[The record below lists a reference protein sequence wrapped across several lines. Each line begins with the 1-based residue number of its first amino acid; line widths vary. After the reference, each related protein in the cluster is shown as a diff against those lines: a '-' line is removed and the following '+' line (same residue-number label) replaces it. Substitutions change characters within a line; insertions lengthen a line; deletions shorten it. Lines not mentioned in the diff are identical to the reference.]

1 VDLFHYFDSFDDD
14 DMDRLTDRAAVA
26 PSPWQ
31 AHGMPPWP
39 HLDPGPFHLAGDG
52 GGDDVGALLL
62 HGFSGSPTEVRGLG
76 EHLASRGVTVAAPLL
91 PGHGVD
97 HHHLERSDRQA
108 WRAAAHDALDALQT
122 RCRRVVVVGQSM
134 GGLLALELAAHRE
147 GIAGVVA
154 LAPAL
159 RPARIAWLTLLPL
172 PLRFIHKHEA
182 RRPDLVEKERVRDVW
197 STSHTPL
204 RAVPEVLRLARETA
218 AALPRVTTPL
228 LVVQGAR
235 DRTVRPE
242 SGRAVLDGVASVDKE
257 LVWLAGSAHIVAV
270 DAERH
275 MVWTRVADFIDRVAR
290 ST

>member
-1 VDLFHYFDSFDDD
+1 
-14 DMDRLTDRAAVA
+14 
-26 PSPWQ
+26 
-31 AHGMPPWP
+31 MPPWP

>member
-1 VDLFHYFDSFDDD
+1 
-14 DMDRLTDRAAVA
+14 
-26 PSPWQ
+26 
-31 AHGMPPWP
+31 MPPWP
-39 HLDPGPFHLAGDG
+39 HLDPGPFHLDAGEG
-52 GGDDVGALLL
+52 DVGALLL

-76 EHLASRGVTVAAPLL
+76 EHLAGAGVTVSAPLL

-97 HHHLERSDRQA
+97 HHHLERSDRRA
-108 WRAAAHDALDALQT
+108 WRDAARDALDALQA

-134 GGLLALELAAHRE
+134 GGLLALELAAN
-147 GIAGVVA
+147 GGVAGVVA

-159 RPARIAWLTLLPL
+159 QPARIAWLTLLPL

-182 RRPDLVEKERVRDVW
+182 RRPDLVEQERVHDVW

-235 DRTVRPE
+235 DRTVRPA
-242 SGRAVLDGVASVDKE
+242 SARSVLNGVASVDKE
-257 LVWLAGSAHIVAV
+257 LVWLAGSGHIVAV

-275 MVWTRVADFIDRVAR
+275 TVWTRVAAFVDRVAR
-290 ST
+290 TA